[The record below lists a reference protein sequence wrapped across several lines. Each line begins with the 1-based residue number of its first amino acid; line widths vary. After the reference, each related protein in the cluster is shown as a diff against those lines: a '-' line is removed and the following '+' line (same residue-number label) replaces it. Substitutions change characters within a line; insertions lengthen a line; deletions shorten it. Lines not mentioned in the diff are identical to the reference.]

1 MTTKIIFDI
10 TLTIVI
16 IYIFFIY
23 NVEHTTDIPDAV
35 EIKNVPDKYKDDV
48 KQIKYL
54 YDIAK
59 KIQIENEYL
68 TVSQKQL
75 IIGSGATGPTG
86 ATGDIRFAD
95 CFASGYIS
103 VGSAKIDQTGDI
115 YGNNLNL
122 KGSISIDSNIDS
134 IDSIITG
141 SIIAEAN
148 NNKGDLIE
156 LINNQKKDDKWII
169 SNTKSEDINDNKL
182 SFTKKIGNTK
192 DISVL
197 ELYDNGDVNIP
208 GNLKVSDLYVNN
220 IYQKKNKAKYIRVGN
235 MMTQS
240 ITIPNLNGKIITD
253 EISELALPNWSL
265 TQIIVLDHTGKNVAR
280 SKPVSIIFSTPLQ
293 ISDYDNNPNN
303 ITNSTI
309 LYNNLQ
315 LSTRKGYYGGTGYH
329 HLEIELENECDIYR
343 IELYNMNALPSDL
356 QTTSKMNGTIV
367 ELISNDKKII
377 NRRIHT
383 GLWTSV
389 MSKEYIL

>member
-23 NVEHTTDIPDAV
+23 NVEHNIDLPD
-35 EIKNVPDKYKDDV
+35 EIQNVQLKYKNDINE
-48 KQIKYL
+48 IKYL

-103 VGSAKIDQTGDI
+103 VGSAKITRDGDI

-122 KGSISIDSNIDS
+122 KGSIIAEANNIF
-134 IDSIITG
+134 TG
-141 SIIAEAN
+141 GIIAEAN
-148 NNKGDLIE
+148 NDKGDLIE
-156 LINNQKKDDKWII
+156 LINTQKKDDKWII

-208 GNLKVSDLYVNN
+208 GNLKVHRLVVNN
-220 IYQKKNKAKYIRVGN
+220 IYKKRNKARYIRVGN
-235 MMTQS
+235 
-240 ITIPNLNGKIITD
+240 KK
-253 EISELALPNWSL
+253 SELAVPNYWSL
-265 TQIIVLDHTGKNVAR
+265 KQIKVFDHNDINVAQGN
-280 SKPVSIIFSTPLQ
+280 SVIVTTNLGSPVVMST
-293 ISDYDNNPNN
+293 YNNDPNN
-303 ITNSTI
+303 IVKDNMD
-309 LYNNLQ
+309 
-315 LSTRKGYYGGTGYH
+315 GYYGGLGEH
-329 HLEIELENECDIYR
+329 ELQIDLVDEYDIYR
-343 IELYNMNALPSDL
+343 IELYNINITNYQENLSR
-356 QTTSKMNGTIV
+356 MNGTNV
-367 ELISNDKKII
+367 ELISYDGQTI
-377 NRRIHT
+377 NRKIHT
-383 GLWTSV
+383 GLWKSV
-389 MSKEYIL
+389 FSKEYIL